1 MIKMAGNP
9 QASDLPVWQLFI
21 RVADKVPER
30 DCVIWG
36 GERASY
42 GTVREHAAR
51 LAAWLQGHGLGRRR
65 SRAELLAHESGQ
77 DHVAIYMQNRPEY
90 VESVLGAFAASTVP
104 VNVNYRYVAAELV
117 ELLSNSAAR
126 VLIYEACFADRV
138 AEIRCRLPNLVHLI
152 EVGGGARSAVN
163 GAVRFQDIVAAGST
177 EFEDQTAGDDL
188 CIIYTGGTTGSP
200 KAVLWSQV
208 ELCLSMTTGTNPS
221 TGGPIASLSDLSCGV
236 EQVEYKIVI
245 LPPMMHLAGLS
256 GVLTLLPSGATLL
269 FPPGS
274 GTFEPSAIWAMVEK
288 ERPQMIMSIGN
299 AMGRPLLDEL
309 NRKTY
314 DLSSLRG
321 LINGAAPMSPEVR
334 AGLLRHLNDTAYIFD
349 SIGSSES
356 GKQAQ
361 VLYRKGTRMP
371 GAISASAPEGN
382 RFSAL
387 PNTRVLSEDRT
398 RLLDPTDNE
407 IGWLAST
414 GHLPFGYLGDAR
426 KSAETF
432 PVVEGTR
439 FAVPGDRAR
448 YDEQGRIEVL
458 GRDSVTI
465 NSGGEKVF
473 AEEVEAAILAHPG
486 VTDAI
491 VVGRAS
497 ERWGAEVVGIV
508 SHDGSVS
515 EAAIRETCAQRL
527 ARYKLPKQIIFV
539 DRVLRGPNGK
549 ADYRWA
555 EQVAR
560 SFVSGSS
567 GP

>member
-1 MIKMAGNP
+1 MAENS
-9 QASDLPVWQLFI
+9 QALDLPVWQLFS
-21 RVADKVPER
+21 RVADKVPDR

-36 GERASY
+36 STRTSY
-42 GTVREHAAR
+42 GTVREHAGR
-51 LAAWLQGHGLGRRR
+51 LAGWLQGHGLGRRR
-65 SRAELLAHESGQ
+65 PRAELAAHESGQ
-77 DHVAIYMQNRPEY
+77 DHVAIYMQNRTEY

-104 VNVNYRYVAAELV
+104 VNVNYRYVAGELV
-117 ELLSNSAAR
+117 QLLTDSAAR

-138 AEIRCRLPNLVHLI
+138 AEIRCQLPNLVHLI
-152 EVGGGARSAVN
+152 EVGGDQRPAVE
-163 GAVRFQDIVAAGST
+163 GAVRFGDIVDAGGTDFADHT
-177 EFEDQTAGDDL
+177 EGDDL
-188 CIIYTGGTTGSP
+188 CIIYTGGTTGAP

-208 ELCLSMTTGTNPS
+208 ELCMSMTTGTNPS
-221 TGGPIASLSDLSCGV
+221 TGGAIATLLDLSRGV
-236 EQVEYKIVI
+236 EEVEYKIVI

-274 GTFEPSAIWAMVEK
+274 GTFEPSAIWTMVET

-321 LINGAAPMSPEVR
+321 LINGAAAMSAEVR
-334 AGLLRHLNDTAYIFD
+334 AGLLRHMNDTAYIFD

-361 VLYRKGTRMP
+361 VLYRKGTPVP
-371 GAISASAPEGN
+371 GAVSATAAEGN

-387 PNTRVLSEDRT
+387 PNTRVLSEDRS
-398 RLLDPTDNE
+398 RLLDPTE
-407 IGWLAST
+407 GAIGWLAST

-432 PVVEGTR
+432 PVVGGIR

-448 YDEQGRIEVL
+448 YDEHGRIEVL

-465 NSGGEKVF
+465 NSGGEKIF
-473 AEEVEAAILAHPG
+473 AEEVEAAILAHPA
-486 VTDAI
+486 VTDTI
-491 VVGRAS
+491 VAGRAS
-497 ERWGAEVVGIV
+497 ERWGAEVVAIV
-508 SHDGSVS
+508 SQNGSAN
-515 EAAIRETCAQRL
+515 EAEILELCASRL
-527 ARYKLPKQIIFV
+527 ARYKLPKEIIFV
-539 DRVLRGPNGK
+539 DRVVRGPNGK

-560 SFVSGSS
+560 GAASGRAV
-567 GP
+567 P